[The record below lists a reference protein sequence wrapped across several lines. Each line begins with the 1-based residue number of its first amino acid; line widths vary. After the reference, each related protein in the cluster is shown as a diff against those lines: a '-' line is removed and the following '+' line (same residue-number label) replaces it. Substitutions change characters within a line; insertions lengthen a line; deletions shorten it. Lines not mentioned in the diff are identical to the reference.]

1 MRDGIDLRG
10 GAALTFCNPFDE
22 TLATQGPPAI
32 FLPDR
37 EGLLRFDE
45 SWTRDAWGRNPGP
58 HALSPAWGLVRDHA
72 TRFVTLV
79 LVTSPSLLADWPGA
93 DVRLFSTRDEAD
105 AARSALGA
113 LPMAGEPW

>member
-1 MRDGIDLRG
+1 M
-10 GAALTFCNPFDE
+10 LTFCNPFDE
-22 TLATQGPPAI
+22 TLASEGPPAI

-58 HALSPAWGLVRDHA
+58 HVFSPAWGLVRDHA

-79 LVTSPSLLADWPGA
+79 LVTSPGLLEGWPRA
-93 DVRLFSTRDEAD
+93 DVRLYATREEAE
-105 AARSALGA
+105 AARHALGTLA
-113 LPMAGEPW
+113 VAGDAW